1 MHDGMKKAEER
12 VKELKRKI
20 RGNNFFTIKEATEY
34 LGLGRRATYSLVK
47 ELIERGEVAKIAKNT
62 YKFSKL
68 RTKPRLNANLEK
80 IGKILLKK
88 TSLEFSFTGLSV
100 LEKYLHHIP
109 YSMVYL
115 LYLEPG
121 SGEEV
126 NDLISSKATVLI
138 NPSYEEITLLL
149 EKTKVK
155 SLLVGKELNYF
166 YSSKGGIA
174 SYEKAFIDLYFEV
187 TRGNLPFIRTDLN
200 EILRS
205 LVMND
210 ELNYSV
216 LLRCAGIR
224 KIESEVD
231 ILLKEFSKEFEI
243 PVMKG

>member
-1 MHDGMKKAEER
+1 MHNMKKLE
-12 VKELKRKI
+12 KLNELKKKVK
-20 RGNNFFTIKEATEY
+20 GSFFTIENASKY

-47 ELIERGEVAKIAKNT
+47 ELIEKRELVKIARDI

-68 RTKPRLNANLEK
+68 RTKPGLNTKLENLRK
-80 IGKILLKK
+80 LLLKK

-109 YSMVYL
+109 YSIVYL
-115 LYLEPG
+115 LYIEPG

-126 NDLISSKATVLI
+126 NDLISSKVTVLI
-138 NPSYEEITLLL
+138 NPSYEEITLFL

-155 SLLVGKELNYF
+155 TLLVARELNYF
-166 YSSKGGIA
+166 YGSKEGIA

-187 TRGNLPFIRTDLN
+187 TRGNLPFIHTDIN

-205 LVMND
+205 LIMND

-224 KIESEVD
+224 KIKSEVNA
-231 ILLKEFSKEFEI
+231 LLKEFSKEFEI
-243 PVMKG
+243 PGVITR